1 MNRGCG
7 IILRII
13 QSLTKEHSKVMHL
26 RNMKSTWKENENLKS
41 VAGIV
46 FLGPYKKE
54 IIFQYSFAIFILWNS
69 RENSAKYQYF
79 TALI

>member
-1 MNRGCG
+1 
-7 IILRII
+7 
-13 QSLTKEHSKVMHL
+13 
-26 RNMKSTWKENENLKS
+26 MKSTWKENENLKS